1 MGRSSNIILGPM
13 NHNGLTCD
21 LYVRTELFQSI
32 YENKEIVV
40 VTSEFVGEQTL
51 WSHHGNKT
59 FTALLSR
66 LANHCLGFYELESKI
81 VEVNIHE
88 FRLVFLKGC

>member
-1 MGRSSNIILGPM
+1 M

-32 YENKEIVV
+32 YYENKEIVV

-51 WSHHGNKT
+51 WSHHGNNT

-66 LANHCLGFYELESKI
+66 RANHCLGFYELESKI

-88 FRLVFLKGC
+88 FGLVFLKGC

>member
-1 MGRSSNIILGPM
+1 M
-13 NHNGLTCD
+13 NHNGLTRD

-66 LANHCLGFYELESKI
+66 RANHCLGFYELESKI
-81 VEVNIHE
+81 VQIVEVNIHE
-88 FRLVFLKGC
+88 FGLVFLKGC

>member
-1 MGRSSNIILGPM
+1 M
-13 NHNGLTCD
+13 NHNGLTRD
-21 LYVRTELFQSI
+21 LYVRTELFPSI

-40 VTSEFVGEQTL
+40 VTSFVGEQTL
-51 WSHHGNKT
+51 WSHDGYKT

-66 LANHCLGFYELESKI
+66 GTNHCLGFYELESKI

-88 FRLVFLKGC
+88 FGLVFLEGC

>member
-1 MGRSSNIILGPM
+1 M
-13 NHNGLTCD
+13 NHNGLTRD
-21 LYVRTELFQSI
+21 LYPRTELFQSI

-51 WSHHGNKT
+51 WSHDGNKT

-66 LANHCLGFYELESKI
+66 RTSHCLGFVSIDFVPDEHGIRLICSKCAG
-81 VEVNIHE
+81 EP
-88 FRLVFLKGC
+88 